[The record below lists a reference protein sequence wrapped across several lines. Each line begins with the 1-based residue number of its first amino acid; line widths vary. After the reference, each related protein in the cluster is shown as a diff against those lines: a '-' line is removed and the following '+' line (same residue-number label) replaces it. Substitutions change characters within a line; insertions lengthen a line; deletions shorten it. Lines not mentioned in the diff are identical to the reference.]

1 MMRQNLKYYF
11 LLIIGGILFYQM
23 TEKPQFLFGFFSFLA
38 NLLTPFWIGIFLA
51 IILNPIVR
59 WCEKKV
65 MLKRSISILVTYLS
79 MVVLVGACLMIIL
92 PSLIVGVNN
101 LFIEMT
107 SYFNQP
113 NQWINELN
121 LNTPYAEEILPFI
134 QENFHIIIQNVMVI
148 LNSLSTS
155 VLTSIIELTSQ
166 LFNLIF
172 GVTISV
178 YLIIDQERV
187 MRSFRQGISI
197 YLPEYDSK
205 INYFVNYAYY
215 MFQDYI
221 VGRLLDSLIIGALAY
236 IGFIVIGSPY
246 VSLFAFII
254 FITNIIPYF
263 GPIIGAIIPIL
274 MSFLI
279 SPIQAIW
286 VAIFILLLQQLDG
299 NVIGPKIM
307 GDRVGLSPLWVISS
321 VILGGSLFGFIGF
334 FLAVPV
340 AAVLKEV
347 YDQTLS
353 NRLIERKSR
362 I

>member
-1 MMRQNLKYYF
+1 MRQNLKYYF

-23 TEKPQFLFGFFSFLA
+23 TEKPQFLFGFFSFIT
-38 NLLTPFWIGIFLA
+38 NLLTPFWIGLFLA

-65 MLKRSISILVTYLS
+65 MLKRSISILLTYLS
-79 MVVLVGACLMIIL
+79 MVFLVGACLMIIL
-92 PSLIVGVNN
+92 PSLITGINN

-107 SYFNQP
+107 RYFNQP

-121 LNTPYAEEILPFI
+121 FNVPYAEEIMPFI
-134 QENFHIIIQNVMVI
+134 QGNFHSIIQNIMAI
-148 LNSLSTS
+148 LNGLSTS
-155 VLTSIIELTSQ
+155 LLTSIIELTSQ

-205 INYFVNYAYY
+205 INYFVTYAYY

-221 VGRLLDSLIIGALAY
+221 VGRLLDSLIIGVIAY
-236 IGFIVIGSPY
+236 IGFMLIGSPY

-286 VAIFILLLQQLDG
+286 VAVFILLLQQLDG

-321 VILGGSLFGFIGF
+321 VILGGALFGFIGF

-347 YDQTLS
+347 YDQSL
-353 NRLIERKSR
+353 NDRLIKRKSR